1 MAGEAT
7 AAAARDPNADGP
19 FGKARTRSSRQFAQA
34 QRVNPWVFFQEL
46 ACSHQYFF
54 RAKNA
59 YHSLVILGLGMTILT
74 IRHTTTYRYRQPVGF
89 GEHRMML
96 RPIDCHDQ
104 RVLKSKLQITPKP
117 SNIRCTSDVFGNCVA
132 LAGFVGRAQMLQFES
147 TVWLE
152 HFPKVGVDREI
163 ENSARTYPFS
173 YRAEDMP
180 DLVPFLERQCLDEDH
195 ELDRWLRGILDLETP
210 TNTYALLI
218 KLNRTIKETFRYVPR
233 HEKGV
238 QEPLLTLKLR
248 RGSCR
253 DFAMLLIA
261 AARSLGMAARFVSG
275 YLRLAEDDNV
285 IDNDEEEQGGNMH
298 AWAQVYLPGPGWVDF
313 DPASG
318 TVGSHDLI
326 RVAVVRAPWQA
337 IPLQGTWTGFP
348 SDFLDMTVK
357 VSVESADQA
366 ERPARRYLSVVSA

>member
-1 MAGEAT
+1 
-7 AAAARDPNADGP
+7 
-19 FGKARTRSSRQFAQA
+19 
-34 QRVNPWVFFQEL
+34 
-46 ACSHQYFF
+46 
-54 RAKNA
+54 
-59 YHSLVILGLGMTILT
+59 MTILT
-74 IRHTTTYRYRQPVGF
+74 IRHMTTYRYRRPVGF

-117 SNIRCTSDVFGNCVA
+117 SNVRCTSDVFGNCVT
-132 LAGFVGRAQMLQFES
+132 LAGFVGRAKTLRFES

-152 HFPKVGVDREI
+152 HFPKVSIEREI

-173 YRAEDMP
+173 YGADDMP
-180 DLVPFLERQCLDEDH
+180 DLVPFLERQRLGDDH
-195 ELDRWLRGILDLETP
+195 ELDIWLRTFLDLATP
-210 TNTYALLI
+210 IDTYALLI
-218 KLNRTIKETFRYVPR
+218 KLNRTIRETFRYVAR

-253 DFAMLLIA
+253 DLAMLLIA

-275 YLRLAEDDNV
+275 YLHLADDN
-285 IDNDEEEQGGNMH
+285 DNGNDEAEQGGNMH

-318 TVGSHDLI
+318 VVGSQDLI

-337 IPLQGTWTGFP
+337 IPLQGTWIGFP

-357 VSVESADQA
+357 VGVESTDQA
-366 ERPARRYLSVVSA
+366 EHSARCHLSEAIA